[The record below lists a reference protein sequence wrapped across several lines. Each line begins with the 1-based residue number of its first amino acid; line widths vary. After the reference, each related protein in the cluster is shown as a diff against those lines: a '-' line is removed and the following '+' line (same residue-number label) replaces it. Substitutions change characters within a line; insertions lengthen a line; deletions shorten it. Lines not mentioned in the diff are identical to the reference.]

1 MSDTGKVET
10 LSPATDADGKLLLSG
25 AEADAVLRECFAQLS
40 AGLTDLVRG
49 SMDSTNDLFEMNE
62 FVSDAQVIEFRN
74 KRDEWVK
81 RFGETFA
88 QPFDKRIAGVRRQGR
103 RPDFDA
109 SLTTLRVLNAFD
121 QEKQAAL
128 TAATQSLSRVT
139 KREVDALDL
148 RVGVLLREPRARDVD
163 NPFAPNY
170 ILDAVGLSS
179 RAVYPNPRVW
189 RPLMER
195 MLSDL
200 PSGIRKV
207 YIKANRFLAD
217 RHVLPEIKAELR
229 ARSDLRPRDDAELLS
244 TFFQLFK
251 DTGASAADELLALN
265 IQVPAASASNST
277 LPQPPPV
284 KAPSA
289 QAAPAG
295 QVASQ
300 VATPIPAPA
309 AGGAPQSAGIPASSM
324 QVMPAQGGGPGQATM
339 QLPPLYLYPGAH
351 PQAGGPATAQESS
364 GSGAAGSGAQ
374 GFPSGF
380 IAATPGTYP
389 PMPPGPVPGLGWTV
403 SANPYAADIAHIPPP
418 SSNPAGT
425 NAMGLPQL
433 DPMLALG
440 SLSAAI
446 AVLDRWQRADPGG
459 ASATGDGETTAEG
472 NAAAPPL
479 NRIPFI
485 RSAIADKVGSSTD
498 KITMDVIGLLF
509 DYIFRDPSIPPSL
522 RSVFSRLQVPIL
534 KTALLDRSFFSD
546 RKHPARRL
554 LDHLAAAAVGA
565 TGDAGY
571 AAAFE
576 LIATGVVDEVCREF
590 KVDISAFEGADA
602 KLIEFVD
609 GELTK
614 AAPALDKE
622 VEQALAAEE
631 SEADRANVRALIR
644 DKLAGVEVPF
654 AVRSFSE
661 TIWADYLTSLRATE
675 GTQSDAWASAVKT
688 LDDLLWSITAKDRS
702 SQKARLAKMV
712 PPLIKNLRNGGL
724 AVKVANER
732 LQPFLESV
740 YQLHMAAIKP
750 TTEGPAP
757 SPLPL
762 EPIEGMDTRTRAIG
776 NVHDFVS
783 EMVIGT
789 WLSFKSGGAPVNAR
803 LSWVS
808 PLRSKYIF
816 TSRERTRAI
825 VLTPEELAWR
835 LGSGKASL
843 VVEPVPLFDRAVS
856 AALDSLATQKKTST
870 QAAAA

>member
-1 MSDTGKVET
+1 
-10 LSPATDADGKLLLSG
+10 
-25 AEADAVLRECFAQLS
+25 
-40 AGLTDLVRG
+40 
-49 SMDSTNDLFEMNE
+49 
-62 FVSDAQVIEFRN
+62 
-74 KRDEWVK
+74 
-81 RFGETFA
+81 
-88 QPFDKRIAGVRRQGR
+88 
-103 RPDFDA
+103 
-109 SLTTLRVLNAFD
+109 
-121 QEKQAAL
+121 
-128 TAATQSLSRVT
+128 
-139 KREVDALDL
+139 
-148 RVGVLLREPRARDVD
+148 
-163 NPFAPNY
+163 
-170 ILDAVGLSS
+170 
-179 RAVYPNPRVW
+179 
-189 RPLMER
+189 

-200 PSGIRKV
+200 PSGIRRV

-251 DTGASAADELLALN
+251 DTGATAAEELLALN
-265 IQVPAASASNST
+265 IQVPAASAPNSAT
-277 LPQPPPV
+277 PQAAPV
-284 KAPSA
+284 TVP
-289 QAAPAG
+289 QAAPAA
-295 QVASQ
+295 QVAAQ
-300 VATPIPAPA
+300 AATPMQSGVPGAAPPSQA
-309 AGGAPQSAGIPASSM
+309 TPTQGTPVQGGIFVPGGVPMQGGVPVQGGVPMQEGPLVPGGVPMQGGMPLPGVGPVFVVSTQGTPGQGTPQGSGPAST
-324 QVMPAQGGGPGQATM
+324 MP
-339 QLPPLYLYPGAH
+339 LPPLYLYPGV
-351 PQAGGPATAQESS
+351 PTQAGGA
-364 GSGAAGSGAQ
+364 GAAQQSPGAGAPGAH

-389 PMPPGPVPGLGWTV
+389 PMQPGAVPGLGWTV
-403 SANPYAADIAHIPPP
+403 SANPYAADIAHTPPP
-418 SSNPAGT
+418 GSNPAGA
-425 NAMGLPQL
+425 NALGLPQL

-459 ASATGDGETTAEG
+459 ASASGDEEATAAG
-472 NAAAPPL
+472 AAAAPPL

-602 KLIEFVD
+602 KLIEFVE

-661 TIWADYLTSLRATE
+661 TIWADYLTSLRANE
-675 GTQSDAWASAVKT
+675 GTQSDAWTNAVKT

-750 TTEGPAP
+750 TTDGSAA
-757 SPLPL
+757 SPVPL

-789 WLSFKSGGAPVNAR
+789 WLSFKSGDAPVNAR

-856 AALDSLATQKKTST
+856 AALDSLASQKKVST